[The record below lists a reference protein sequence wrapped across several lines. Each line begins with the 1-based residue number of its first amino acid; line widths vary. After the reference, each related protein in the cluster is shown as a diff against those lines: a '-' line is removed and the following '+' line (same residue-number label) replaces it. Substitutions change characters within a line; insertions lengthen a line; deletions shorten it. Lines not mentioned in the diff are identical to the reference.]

1 MKSNDLEKSKKRRKE
16 GKEDEERRRKREEE
30 RTGEKKS
37 TQPSILSL
45 TILMKLNFFP
55 INNVLHLVIAINTIH
70 KKRTIQ

>member
-1 MKSNDLEKSKKRRKE
+1 MTWKKVRKE
-16 GKEDEERRRKREEE
+16 ERGGEGRRGEKKKER